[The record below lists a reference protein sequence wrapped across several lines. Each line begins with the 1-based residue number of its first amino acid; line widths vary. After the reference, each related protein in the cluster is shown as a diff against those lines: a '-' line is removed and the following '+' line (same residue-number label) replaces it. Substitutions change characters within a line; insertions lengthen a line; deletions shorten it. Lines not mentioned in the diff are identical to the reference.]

1 MPYAGT
7 SNYSILRRSDMHRRR
22 FLATAAASSAA
33 IPLSFGRLPVTA
45 LSGPLFSAAAS
56 DPSERVL
63 VLVNLVGGNDG
74 LSSVVPLDQFDELMA
89 VRANVTVPE
98 QQLIGLDAARALHP
112 ALTGLRDVWDQ
123 GRLGILQG
131 VGYPNQNGSHFRS
144 TDIWNTAS
152 PSDEVYDTGWLG
164 RHFQRDHPAYPD
176 GYPNGTH
183 PDPIAI
189 AIGSSVSETCQ
200 GIAGNFSLTV
210 NDPSGFT
217 SILDTDGGAVPDR
230 YYGDEL
236 AFIRTT
242 ISQANA
248 YGSAVAA
255 AAGAASNQVTYPD
268 DNPLA
273 THLSYVAR
281 MIAGGLQTKVY
292 VVTLG
297 GFDTHAAQVSTQDV
311 AAGIHADLLRTLGD
325 AVAAFQADIAA
336 LGLGERVLGMTYSEF
351 GRRIRSNG
359 ALGTDHG
366 AAAPAFL
373 FGDCV
378 NAGVTGENPTIDR
391 AVGDQESVPMQYDFR
406 DLYGS
411 ILEDWFGV
419 PEADVR
425 AILHEDYVRLPV
437 LRDCSDVSDVEALPY
452 AGSSLTLAPAVFA
465 QATRVRFAT
474 AHAGMVRLDVI
485 TSGGAVIETLFERR
499 LPAGEQSVRVD
510 CSGYPRGVLFF
521 RLREGASVRVVRGV
535 RV

>member
-1 MPYAGT
+1 M
-7 SNYSILRRSDMHRRR
+7 DRRR
-22 FLATAAASSAA
+22 FLATAAVTTSAA
-33 IPLSFGRLPVTA
+33 PLAALARTPVAA
-45 LSGPLFSAAAS
+45 LTGPLFAAAGS
-56 DPSERVL
+56 DPSDRVL

-74 LSSVVPLDQFDELMA
+74 ISSVVPLDQFDELMA

-98 QQLIGLDAARALHP
+98 ARLLPLDATRALHP
-112 ALTGLRDVWDQ
+112 ALAGLREVYDG

-131 VGYPNQNGSHFRS
+131 VGYAGQNGSHFRS
-144 TDIWNTAS
+144 SDIWNTAS

-164 RHFQRDHPAYPD
+164 RYFQTDHPAYPA
-176 GYPNGTH
+176 GYPNGDH

-189 AIGSSVSETCQ
+189 AIGSAVSETCQ

-210 NDPSGFT
+210 NDPTDFS

-230 YYGDEL
+230 LYGDEL
-236 AFIRTT
+236 RFVRRT
-242 ISQANA
+242 IEQANA
-248 YGSAVAA
+248 YGATVAA
-255 AAGAASNQVTYPD
+255 AASRAVNLADYPA

-281 MIAGGLQTKVY
+281 MVAGGLRTKVY

-297 GFDTHAAQVSTQDV
+297 GFDTHAAQVDPQDV
-311 AAGIHADLLRTLGD
+311 AAGTHADLLRTLGE

-336 LGLGERVLGMTYSEF
+336 LGLGERVVGMTYSEF

-378 NAGVTGENPTIDR
+378 RAGVLGENPVIDPQ
-391 AVGDQESVPMQYDFR
+391 VGEQESVPMQYDFR

-419 PEADVR
+419 AAPEVR
-425 AILHEDYVRLPV
+425 TLLHDGYRKIPV
-437 LRDCSDVSDVEALPY
+437 LRDCAGVVDAADVPY
-452 AGSSLTLAPAVFA
+452 ADSAIALAPSAFA
-465 QATRVRFAT
+465 EGVEVRFAT
-474 AHAGMVRLDVI
+474 SYRGAVRLDVI
-485 TSGGAVIETLFERR
+485 DAGGSVVEVLFERR
-499 LPAGEQSVRVD
+499 LPAGPQTVRVD
-510 CSGYPRGVLFF
+510 ASGYPRGVLFF
-521 RLREGASVRVVRGV
+521 RLLEGASVRTVRGV
-535 RV
+535 RL